1 MTPSPTFLS
10 LGQRYAQLAE
20 SAVWPDR
27 QVVVSSL
34 GEDPFGLPVVTFR
47 CQDGREVTT
56 YTAQVEL
63 AVAAGELFPVVGA
76 GAVARC

>member
-1 MTPSPTFLS
+1 MTASRTFLS
-10 LGQRYAQLAE
+10 PGQRYAQLSEA
-20 SAVWPDR
+20 AVWPDR
-27 QVVVSSL
+27 QVVVASI
-34 GEDPFGLPVVTFR
+34 GEDPLGLPVVTFR